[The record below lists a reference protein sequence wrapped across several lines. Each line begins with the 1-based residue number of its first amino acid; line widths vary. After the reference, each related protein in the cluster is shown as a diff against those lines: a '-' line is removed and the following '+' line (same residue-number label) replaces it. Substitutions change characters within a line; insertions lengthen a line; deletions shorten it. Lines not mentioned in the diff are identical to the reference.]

1 MGIKVNYYL
10 YEHDVFPARRT
21 ASVSLTRNTF
31 IDWFFASDRIT
42 YVLSMLYW
50 AFHSIDRLSFVE
62 NSTVAIKICK
72 RKRGNH
78 VLTTK

>member
-42 YVLSMLYW
+42 YV
-50 AFHSIDRLSFVE
+50 
-62 NSTVAIKICK
+62 
-72 RKRGNH
+72 H
-78 VLTTK
+78 VLCIVHVILGFSQH